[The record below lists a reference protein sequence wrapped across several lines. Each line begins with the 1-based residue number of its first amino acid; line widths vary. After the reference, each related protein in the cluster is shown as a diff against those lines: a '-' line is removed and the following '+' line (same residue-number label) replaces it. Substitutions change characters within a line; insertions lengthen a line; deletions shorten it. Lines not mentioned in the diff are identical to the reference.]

1 MCILQGGITMDTTE
15 NRIKEMII
23 NKYGSLKKF
32 CEIINMPWTTLDSIL
47 KRGFSNSN
55 ITNVMKISHELKV
68 DTESLASG
76 KIVDSAERTEY
87 GKQEIPKILKYYDI
101 LNDIGKHV
109 ATERVKELAEVPRY
123 TKINLLT
130 QAARNDYEQES
141 GELEAMQDD
150 IVNFPNQSPD

>member
-1 MCILQGGITMDTTE
+1 METTE
-15 NRIKEMII
+15 NRIKEVII

-47 KRGFSNSN
+47 KRGFANSN

-123 TKINLLT
+123 VQEDAENYVN
-130 QAARNDYEQES
+130 AAHPIEDASVEDKQFDE
-141 GELEAMQDD
+141 GIMDD
-150 IVNFPNQSPD
+150 ENF

>member
-1 MCILQGGITMDTTE
+1 MDTTE

-101 LNDIGKHV
+101 LNDIGKYV

-123 TKINLLT
+123 VQGDTTYYVN
-130 QAARNDYEQES
+130 AAHPIEGATDEDKQFDE
-141 GELEAMQDD
+141 GIMDD
-150 IVNFPNQSPD
+150 ENF

>member
-1 MCILQGGITMDTTE
+1 MDTTE

-23 NKYGSLKKF
+23 NRYGSLKKF

-76 KIVDSAERTEY
+76 KIVNSVERTEA
-87 GKQEIPKILKYYDI
+87 GIQETPKILKYYDI
-101 LNDIGKHV
+101 LNNIGKHV
-109 ATERVKELAEVPRY
+109 ATERVKELTEVPRY
-123 TKINLLT
+123 VKEETTYYVDAAHPIEGATEEDKLFDENL
-130 QAARNDYEQES
+130 
-141 GELEAMQDD
+141 MDD
-150 IVNFPNQSPD
+150 ENF

>member
-1 MCILQGGITMDTTE
+1 MDTTE
-15 NRIKEMII
+15 NRIKEIII
-23 NKYGSLKKF
+23 NRYGSLKKF

-47 KRGFSNSN
+47 KRGFANSN

-76 KIVDSAERTEY
+76 KIVDCIERMETKKSES
-87 GKQEIPKILKYYDI
+87 PKIIQYYDM

-123 TKINLLT
+123 VQEDSTYYVN
-130 QAARNDYEQES
+130 AAHADDYANAPE
-141 GELEAMQDD
+141 ELKQMEENIMDD
-150 IVNFPNQSPD
+150 DNF

>member
-1 MCILQGGITMDTTE
+1 MDTTE
-15 NRIKEMII
+15 NRIKEIII
-23 NKYGSLKKF
+23 NRYGSLKKF

-47 KRGFSNSN
+47 KRGFANSN

-76 KIVDSAERTEY
+76 TIVDCIERMETKKSES
-87 GKQEIPKILKYYDI
+87 PKIIQYYDM

-123 TKINLLT
+123 VQEDSTYYVN
-130 QAARNDYEQES
+130 AAHADDYANAPE
-141 GELEAMQDD
+141 ELKQMEENIMDD
-150 IVNFPNQSPD
+150 DNF